1 MIIIGGKEK
10 DNTDSQVV
18 EEIDFLKRNIV
29 NLDYLNFRRSQP
41 QTFLVN
47 DAIYCFGGFNKG

>member
-29 NLDYLNFRRSQP
+29 NLDFLNFRRSQP
-41 QTFLVN
+41 QAFLVN